1 MKHLLSI
8 YWTPQEQWVW
18 DQVSQGE
25 IADFNKA
32 AGYGGELEPKQLERW
47 PESRILRPEFLE
59 TILLREPYKGALTL
73 HGVMIVGAWFK
84 EPLDLSNAILAHQLA
99 LPNCIFDSD
108 VNLSFLK
115 TPYSIDVRSSKFS
128 RTLSM
133 CSSKVA
139 GHLIHD
145 GAEFADE
152 VYLDWAKI
160 GDQLSMSGCKFSGK
174 LSMSRLQVDGDL
186 CMHNMAEFAD
196 EVVLRGAKI
205 GGQLATDGSKFS
217 GRLDMNQLRVGGSL
231 LMRNVLEFSEEVD
244 MHHAKI
250 GENIEMDGSKFRRK
264 LNMVGLEVS
273 GSLFMRNGAE
283 FADRVDLG
291 STKVAGKLEMDGSKF
306 GAALNMIDAKIGGAL
321 GLKGSK
327 FRRRVDM
334 GGLQVT
340 GSVFMDNMAEFA
352 GEVVLRSAKI
362 GGQLSM
368 DGSKFSGK
376 LNMDKLKVDTSVF
389 MRNGAEFAGE
399 VVLRSA
405 KIGGQLDMDHS
416 KFSRRLNLESV
427 RVARSILMRNSVSKS
442 DIGVIFAKI
451 GGCVDL
457 SGSKLQSLDLSGTKI
472 EQQFCLGSESYPP
485 VTWEKGAKLSL
496 HNTEV
501 TALKDLPDAWP
512 DEIELVGFTYSRMGG
527 FGEGDVASSM
537 ATREISWMKEWL
549 EKQKSY
555 SPGPYQ
561 QLAKVLTNE
570 GYDGKATAV
579 LFEGKKRQQ
588 EKTKTLSLHWWLL
601 VLQWLFIGYGYRN
614 FRVFWWVMILWGL
627 GTIILYWSGQDV
639 GHEIEMSGIAYSIDM
654 LLPIIELHKPHYTE
668 ITLQGWVRVY
678 FYTHKVFGYVLA
690 SFLIA
695 GLSGLTKK

>member
-59 TILLREPYKGALTL
+59 TILLREPYRGALTL

-108 VNLSFLK
+108 VNLYFLK
-115 TPYSIDVRSSKFS
+115 TPHSIDVTSSKFN

-133 CSSKVA
+133 FSSKVA
-139 GHLIHD
+139 GHLIYD

-152 VYLDWAKI
+152 IYLDWAKI
-160 GDQLSMSGCKFSGK
+160 GDQLSMRGCKFSGK
-174 LSMSRLQVDGDL
+174 LSMCRLQVDGDL
-186 CMHNMAEFAD
+186 FMHNMAEFAD

-217 GRLDMNQLRVGGSL
+217 GRLDMNELRVGGSL

-244 MHHAKI
+244 MHNAKI
-250 GENIEMDGSKFRRK
+250 RGNIEMDGSKFRHK
-264 LNMVGLEVS
+264 LNMVGLEVTS
-273 GSLFMRNGAE
+273 SLFMRNGAE
-283 FADRVDLG
+283 FASEVDIGSAKVGGQLEADGSVFRGAVNMIGAKIGAPLG
-291 STKVAGKLEMDGSKF
+291 MNGSKF
-306 GAALNMIDAKIGGAL
+306 
-321 GLKGSK
+321 SS
-327 FRRRVDM
+327 RVDM
-334 GGLQVT
+334 GSIQVE
-340 GSVFMDNMAEFA
+340 GSVFMCNGAEFA

-362 GGQLSM
+362 GGQLGM
-368 DGSKFSGK
+368 DGSKFSNK

-405 KIGGQLDMDHS
+405 KIGGQLNMDHA
-416 KFSRRLNLESV
+416 KFSGPVNMQSV
-427 RVARSILMRNSVSKS
+427 QVSGSLFMRNSAFKS
-442 DIGVIFAKI
+442 SVKMFFLQIS
-451 GGCVDL
+451 GCVDL

-472 EQQFCLGSESYPP
+472 EQEFCLGSESYPP

-496 HNTEV
+496 RNTEV
-501 TALKDLPDAWP
+501 AALKDLHDTWP
-512 DEIELVGFTYSRMGG
+512 DEIELVGFTYSRLGG
-527 FGEGDVASSM
+527 FGDGDVPSM

-561 QLAKVLTNE
+561 QLSKVLTNE

-588 EKTKTLSLHWWLL
+588 EETKTLSLHWWLL
-601 VLQWLFIGYGYRN
+601 VLQRLFIGYGYRN
-614 FRVFWWVMILWGL
+614 FRVFGWIIILWCL

-639 GHEIEMSGIAYSIDM
+639 GRKIEMSPLSYSIDM

-668 ITLQGWVRVY
+668 ITLQGWVRAY
-678 FYTHKVFGYVLA
+678 FYIHKVFGYVLA

>member
-8 YWTPQEQWVW
+8 DWTPQEQWVW

-47 PESRILRPEFLE
+47 PESRILRPKFLE
-59 TILLREPYKGALTL
+59 TILLLETYRGTLTV

-139 GHLIHD
+139 GHLVHD

-186 CMHNMAEFAD
+186 FMHNMAEFAD

-205 GGQLATDGSKFS
+205 RGQLATDGSKFS

-321 GLKGSK
+321 GLKGST

-362 GGQLSM
+362 GGIVNM
-368 DGSKFSGK
+368 DGSKFSRR
-376 LNMDKLKVDTSVF
+376 LNMDKLQIDSSLF

-405 KIGGQLDMDHS
+405 KIGGQLNMDHA
-416 KFSRRLNLESV
+416 KFSGPVNMQSV
-427 RVARSILMRNSVSKS
+427 QVSGSLFMRNSAFKS
-442 DIGVIFAKI
+442 SVKMFFLQI
-451 GGCVDL
+451 GGSVDL

-472 EQQFCLGSESYPP
+472 EQEFCLGFESYPP

-496 HNTEV
+496 RNTEV
-501 TALKDLPDAWP
+501 AALKDLPDAWP
-512 DEIELVGFTYSRMGG
+512 DEIELVGFMYSRLGG
-527 FGEGDVASSM
+527 FGEGNVPSM
-537 ATREISWMKEWL
+537 AARKISWMKEWL
-549 EKQKSY
+549 EKHKSY

-588 EKTKTLSLHWWLL
+588 KETKTGSLHWWLL
-601 VLQWLFIGYGYRN
+601 VLQRLFIGYGYHN
-614 FRVFWWVMILWGL
+614 FRVFGWIIILWCL

-639 GHEIEMSGIAYSIDM
+639 GHEIEMSSIAYSIDM